1 MSSCRRHASWQCSPN
16 SAIDEE
22 LLLLRRSCRAARAAC
37 HEGLVQISVLHPMC
51 GYSPEKRCLPSSD
64 RQRVHVSERAMLEMI
79 EEQLTLMSA
88 SGSFATRRSAPTKDL
103 QLEVRGVGPIR
114 LPVSA
119 AAARKLCAV
128 ARPARH
134 GYKDETRLDAS
145 IRDTWEIPKSRIAID
160 ARAWKRTL
168 APQLERIR
176 RDLGLPD
183 RRRRRAPSLGRARPP
198 ARGNAKVCRRRRGS
212 SLFRSPI
219 DAPHSHNLHASSRIV
234 TCQRVRAALPWPA

>member
-1 MSSCRRHASWQCSPN
+1 
-16 SAIDEE
+16 
-22 LLLLRRSCRAARAAC
+22 
-37 HEGLVQISVLHPMC
+37 MC
-51 GYSPEKRCLPSSD
+51 GYSPEKRCLPPSD

-103 QLEVRGVGPIR
+103 QLEVRSVRPIR
-114 LPVSA
+114 LPGSA
-119 AAARKLCAV
+119 ATARKLCAV

-134 GYKDETRLDAS
+134 GYKEETRLEAS

-176 RDLGLPD
+176 RDLGLLD

-198 ARGNAKVCRRRRGS
+198 ARGNAKVCRRRRGLVVVPFSHRRSAFSQS
-212 SLFRSPI
+212 SCIEQNSHLSASP
-219 DAPHSHNLHASSRIV
+219 SRATLARAISVPGHERCWPITFIV
-234 TCQRVRAALPWPA
+234 TSCC